1 MTRPEAPELCPRC
14 GEPLVQ
20 LPLGRRRKWCS
31 DYCRRRA
38 DEEGLKVH
46 EVVRERERV
55 VYRPE
60 RVSREQQI
68 ARLLDDPEA
77 TEQLLR
83 TLAYRWRHTAPD
95 PAARQQIAPTL
106 LELWQAFHARIDPH
120 TAQHPP
126 AKIPT
131 VAAEQRA
138 AVERVL
144 SSPRSTAS
152 VINRV
157 TDRLDAGEL
166 RSGRDEAI
174 LNAIAY
180 LTTRRRFPRR

>member
-14 GEPLVQ
+14 GEPIVQ

-83 TLAYRWRHTAPD
+83 ALAYRWRHTAPD
-95 PAARQQIAPTL
+95 PAARQQIAPGRKGVGDYPSALGSRASERSSCGST
-106 LELWQAFHARIDPH
+106 
-120 TAQHPP
+120 TAGTPFRPP
-126 AKIPT
+126 C
-131 VAAEQRA
+131 
-138 AVERVL
+138 
-144 SSPRSTAS
+144 
-152 VINRV
+152 
-157 TDRLDAGEL
+157 
-166 RSGRDEAI
+166 
-174 LNAIAY
+174 
-180 LTTRRRFPRR
+180 